1 MFLSIRVEPTR
12 LITNLLTAENKP
24 PVLAVYW
31 AGDEAVA
38 GHPVPSVPQGGEN
51 RETVSEPYFRKISAE
66 FFAASFTSVA
76 ANATSSP
83 ETPDTECFPAVWMC

>member
-31 AGDEAVA
+31 VGDEAVA
-38 GHPVPSVPQGGEN
+38 GHPVPSAPQGGEK
-51 RETVSEPYFRKISAE
+51 REMVSEPSFRKIPAE
-66 FFAASFTSVA
+66 FFAASFISVA
-76 ANATSSP
+76 ANTTGSP
-83 ETPDTECFPAVWMC
+83 EKP